1 MKKKGLLAVISGF
14 SGAGK
19 GTLIKKM
26 MGDHEGYALSV
37 SATTRSPRPGEV
49 DGREYFFVTKEQF
62 EEMIREDA
70 LIEYASY
77 QDNYYGTPKAFVEKR
92 MAEGCDVILEIE
104 IQGAKKVR
112 GKFPDAVLI
121 FITPPSAQELRKRLL
136 GRGTETVE
144 KAEKRLRRAAEESG
158 YMQDYD
164 YLIVNDDLDQAA
176 EELHSLIASQHHA
189 MRSHAEFAEGLAEE
203 MNREFLKEEI

>member
-49 DGREYFFVTKEQF
+49 DGREYFFVTKERF
-62 EEMIREDA
+62 EKMIREDA

-144 KAEKRLRRAAEESG
+144 KAEKRLRRAAEESR

-189 MRSHAEFAEGLAEE
+189 MRSHAEFAQGLAEE

>member
-144 KAEKRLRRAAEESG
+144 KAEKRLRRAAEESR

-189 MRSHAEFAEGLAEE
+189 MRSHAEFAQGLAEE